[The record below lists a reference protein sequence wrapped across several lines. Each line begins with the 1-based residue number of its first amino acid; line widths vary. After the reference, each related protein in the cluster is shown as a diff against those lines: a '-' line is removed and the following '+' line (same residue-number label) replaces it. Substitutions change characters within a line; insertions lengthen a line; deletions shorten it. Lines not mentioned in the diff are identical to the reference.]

1 MKTLDTPALIAVSV
15 SLLLWS
21 STFAGISAGLAAYSP
36 AGLALLRFGVASVV
50 LVIYA
55 AVTRMPLPRRRDVP
69 QLMMLG
75 ALGIAYYHLTLN
87 TGQRTVTA
95 GASSML
101 ISSAPAFT
109 AVFASFRLKERLSRW
124 GWIGIGV
131 SFVGVAV
138 IALGEGEGLR
148 FEEGALLVLSAA
160 IAISIYSVLQKPW
173 LRRYTALQ
181 FTCYSVWSGTLI
193 FAAIAAPGLAA
204 EVRSAPADATLTVIY
219 LGVLPTA
226 VAYVT
231 WSFALSRAPAS
242 VVSSF
247 LYLLPALSVLVAWI
261 WLEEVPTPLS
271 IGGGVTALAGVIL
284 VSMFGKYQKREG
296 AAG

>member
-1 MKTLDTPALIAVSV
+1 MKALDTPALIAVSV

-21 STFAGISAGLAAYSP
+21 STFAGISASLAAYSP
-36 AGLALLRFGVASVV
+36 EGLALLRFGVASVALAV
-50 LVIYA
+50 YA
-55 AVTRMPLPRRRDVP
+55 AVTRMPLPRRKDVP

-75 ALGIAYYHLTLN
+75 ALGIAYYHLALN

-124 GWIGIGV
+124 GWLGIGV

-148 FEEGALLVLSAA
+148 FETGALLVLSAA

-181 FTCYSVWSGTLI
+181 FTCYSIWSGTLI
-193 FAAIAAPGLAA
+193 FAVIAAPGLAA
-204 EVRSAPADATLTVIY
+204 EMRGAPADATLTVIY

-247 LYLLPALSVLVAWI
+247 LYLLPTLSVLVAWI
-261 WLEEVPTPLS
+261 WLDEVPTLLS
-271 IGGGVTALAGVIL
+271 IGGGVTALAGVVL
-284 VSMFGKYQKREG
+284 VNMFGKYQERKG
-296 AAG
+296 ATG